1 MINRSERYIKNIL
14 SGKVYHGQ
22 YVLKAVQNLEK
33 DRVNSERWEYD
44 EALANKYIRFIEK
57 LVFTEGSKQ
66 GQDIILEDWQ
76 TFYISQIFGW
86 VSKVNKKKRRFI
98 ETTLC
103 VPRKNGKSTL
113 IGIISLA
120 CAYLDDEARGQV
132 YMAATSQKQARYCF
146 DSAWYAVQ
154 QTKGLSSRIKV
165 SAHNLLVKKNQT
177 YIRYISS
184 EAGGIEGAN
193 PSVAILDEEHLATD
207 NELRD
212 ALRLGMGTRTNPLFI
227 SISTAGTD
235 KTAPYYK
242 HIQNCKSFIDGF
254 AENERHFALIY
265 EPDLTD
271 PEAWRDE
278 RTWETSNPNW
288 GVSIDEDLFR
298 QDFLEACN
306 EPSKQPMFM
315 TKRLNIWADS
325 ASTWIDSK
333 TWQAL
338 DHKLKLSDFEGEDCY
353 LGLDLGTTGDFSAL
367 AILFEKDG
375 KYYTFYK
382 FWIPEQMAGKRTKA
396 DGLKFKDWA
405 RSGFIK
411 LTEGNSTDFTEIE
424 EDIARLSSRF
434 NIISLSYDSAFAS
447 MLITRL
453 INEWGIN
460 CRPFKQAITSTAAPT
475 KQLNEWILK
484 GELLHENNPVMNWML
499 GNVQIWTDDANGNY
513 KVHKGKSRNKVDGV
527 TALVNAIGD
536 YLIDYSNN
544 YGNGDAIW
552 V

>member
-1 MINRSERYIKNIL
+1 MTKGEKYINDIL
-14 SGKVYHGQ
+14 SGKVNHGKWIKLA
-22 YVLKAVQNLEK
+22 VEMHLKDL
-33 DRVNSERWEYD
+33 
-44 EALANKYIRFIEK
+44 
-57 LVFTEGSKQ
+57 EGSDEWYFDKKEAARYCKFIQ
-66 GQDIILEDWQ
+66 LLSLTKGEWAGKDFLLEDWQ
-76 TFYISQIFGW
+76 AFIIELVFGW
-86 VSKVNKKKRRFI
+86 KSNETGFRRYTEVTI
-98 ETTLC
+98 NI
-103 VPRKNGKSTL
+103 PKKNGKTEFAAAIADAVS
-113 IGIISLA
+113 I
-120 CAYLDDEARGQV
+120 LDDEHGGQI
-132 YMAATSQKQARYCF
+132 YMAATARDQASLCF
-146 DSAWYAVQ
+146 QTAKDMLKFKPQIFDKHFKLMANSIFIPKLSA
-154 QTKGLSSRIKV
+154 SIK
-165 SAHNLLVKKNQT
+165 A
-177 YIRYISS
+177 ISS
-184 EAGGIEGAN
+184 EASTAEGKGA
-193 PSVAILDEEHLATD
+193 SCVIYDEEHEQKD
-207 NELRD
+207 NQLRD
-212 ALRLGMGTRTNPLFI
+212 NLRSGMAARRQPLFI
-227 SISTAGTD
+227 SISTAGVD
-235 KTAPYYK
+235 KSKPYFK
-242 HIQNCKSFIDGF
+242 HIEKSKNILEGHAVNDRHLVIIY
-254 AENERHFALIY
+254 AAPENADWEQ
-265 EPDLTD
+265 E
-271 PEAWRDE
+271 E
-278 RTWETSNPNW
+278 TWKIANPNY
-288 GVSIDEDLFR
+288 GVSVKK
-298 QDFLEACN
+298 DFLRTQAQEAKN
-306 EPSKQPMFM
+306 EPSKQPVFI
-315 TKRLNIWADS
+315 TKHLNIWADS

-382 FWIPEQMAGKRTKA
+382 FWIPEMMAGKRTKA

-434 NIISLSYDSAFAS
+434 NIVSLSYDSAFAS